1 MAKGK
6 TAAAKTAVVA
16 AEVTAADVAAA
27 KVVSKVAEDE
37 QVDKQW
43 AEVASLYP
51 SKQKYKQTCKNM
63 RSLDEFKDADGKV
76 DQAALDKEIA
86 DEHRKPQPVPPQ

>member
-16 AEVTAADVAAA
+16 TEVMAADAAAA
-27 KVVSKVAEDE
+27 KVVSKVAEED
-37 QVDKQW
+37 QLDKQW
-43 AEVASLYP
+43 AEVGTLWP
-51 SKQKYKQTCKNM
+51 EKQKYKQTCKNM
-63 RSLDEFKDADGKV
+63 RSLNEFKDEDGNV
-76 DQAALDKEIA
+76 DQAKLDKEIV